1 MADEVKNNQINES
14 GYTTFGG
21 TAGRSGSFYTP
32 TGPIGRFFAKFFA
45 TKAQSEAQKEID
57 KGQVRPET
65 GDTVI
70 NTEIIKDASVDNA
83 PAVGGVSRNPIL
95 PQLELNRKR
104 RYLEYE
110 EMDEYPE
117 IGAAF
122 DIYADDTTQK
132 GIKKERWLVKSESS
146 LVVDEVESLFQTLR
160 LDKLLWDIIRNTV
173 KYGDCFTELILDIN
187 KPEEGLKKLKI
198 LNPNWILRV
207 ENEYGYLK
215 KFLQEIP
222 NHENMQYSEIG
233 GSLGQQRPLKYIE
246 LDKNQIVHFRL
257 HTSDPMF
264 YPYGKSIAA
273 LCHRIFRSLKMME
286 DAMMIY
292 RLSRAP
298 ERRIFYVDTGNLPT
312 SKAEMFIERI
322 KQKFKKEKFY
332 NTSQGGV
339 DARFNPMSMDEDFF
353 VPTKNGRGT
362 KIETL
367 PGATNLGEIEDVR
380 YYRDK
385 LLAALKIPKDYVVE
399 KDQSPER
406 KANLSQ
412 LDVKFARTIQR
423 IQVDI
428 ETGLENIAKRHLQ
441 LKEFPAKYIRDLRIA
456 LPEPSDMSAKRKL
469 DIDEQKTRVIQAVQG
484 LGLISKDQIY
494 REYFDMTE
502 NEIEQMKKELEAD
515 QKKMM
520 EQQQAEMEAQMGG
533 APMGGDPMGGD
544 PMAAAAPPGGN
555 AGYGEAGGQEPAEN
569 IPPTSEETIKN
580 IGFLQNL
587 VLEENKKEVLSRIIQ
602 KQQEKSNVYKI
613 EPR

>member
-1 MADEVKNNQINES
+1 MADKIEENINES

-21 TAGRSGSFYTP
+21 TQNRAGAYYTP
-32 TGPIGRFFAKFFA
+32 SGPIGRFFAKFFA
-45 TKAQSEAQKEID
+45 TKAQLPAAAAVDGK
-57 KGQVRPET
+57 VHPET

-70 NTEIIKDASVDNA
+70 STEVIKDISLEGG

-95 PQLELNRKR
+95 PQLELNRRR
-104 RYLEYE
+104 RYKEYE

-122 DIYADDTTQK
+122 DIYADDSTQR
-132 GIKKERWLVKSESS
+132 GLRGQRWQIKSDND
-146 LVVDEVESLFQTLR
+146 LVVDEVEDLFKQIK
-160 LDKLLWDIIRNTV
+160 LDKFIWDIVRNTV
-173 KYGDCFTELILDIN
+173 KYGDCFSELILDVN
-187 KPEEGLKKLKI
+187 KPEEGIKKLKI

-207 ENEYGYLK
+207 ENEFGYLK

-222 NHENMQYSEIG
+222 NMETVQYSEV
-233 GSLGQQRPLKYIE
+233 GQSDLNRPVKYIE

-257 HTSDPMF
+257 HTSDPIF

-273 LCHRIFRSLKMME
+273 LCHRVFRSLKMME

-332 NTSQGGV
+332 NNPKGTV
-339 DARFNPMSMDEDFF
+339 DSRFNPMSMDEDFF

-362 KIETL
+362 KIDTL
-367 PGATNLGEIEDVR
+367 PGAMNLGEIEDVR

-385 LLAALKIPKDYVVE
+385 LLAGLKVPKDYIVE
-399 KDQSPER
+399 KDKSPER

-423 IQVDI
+423 VQVDI

-441 LKEFPAKYIRDLRIA
+441 LRGYPPTLIKDLRIK
-456 LPEPSDMSAKRKL
+456 LPEPSDISETRKL
-469 DIDEQKTRVIQAVQG
+469 DIDEQKTRAIQAL
-484 LGLISKDQIY
+484 LGLNLFSKESIY
-494 REYFDMTE
+494 SEFYDM
-502 NEIEQMKKELEAD
+502 NEEEIRRMK
-515 QKKMM
+515 
-520 EQQQAEMEAQMGG
+520 AEMEKEQADDAAQQQSMSDGGG
-533 APMGGDPMGGD
+533 AP
-544 PMAAAAPPGGN
+544 PG
-555 AGYGEAGGQEPAEN
+555 AEGGQSPEGGSPPPPANESTEN
-569 IPPTSEETIKN
+569 GIKFVMEHAQDE
-580 IGFLQNL
+580 GT
-587 VLEENKKEVLSRIIQ
+587 KEVLARILQ
-602 KQQEKSNVYKI
+602 KQKQKSNTGK
-613 EPR
+613 

>member
-1 MADEVKNNQINES
+1 MADEIDDKLNES

-21 TAGRSGSFYTP
+21 TQARTGSMYTP

-45 TKAQSEAQKEID
+45 TKAQLPAARAID
-57 KGQVRPET
+57 KGMVHPDA

-70 NTEIIKDASVDNA
+70 NTDVIKDQEVDGG
-83 PAVGGVSRNPIL
+83 PAMGGVQRNPIL
-95 PQLELNRKR
+95 PQLELNRRR
-104 RYLEYE
+104 RYKEYE

-122 DIYADDTTQK
+122 DIYADDCTQK
-132 GIKKERWLVKSESS
+132 GTRSERWTIKSEND
-146 LVVDEVESLFQTLR
+146 LVVDEVTALFERINLHR
-160 LDKLLWDIIRNTV
+160 FFWDIVRNTV
-173 KYGDCFTELILDIN
+173 KYGDCFTELVLDVN
-187 KPEEGLKKLKI
+187 KPQEGIKKIKI

-222 NHENMQYSEIG
+222 NLESLQYSEV
-233 GSLGQQRPLKYIE
+233 GQSDSSKPMKYIE
-246 LDKNQIVHFRL
+246 LDKHQIVHFRL

-273 LCHRIFRSLKMME
+273 LCHRVFRSLKMME

-312 SKAEMFIERI
+312 TKAEMFIERL
-322 KQKFKKEKFY
+322 KQKFKKEKYY
-332 NTSQGGV
+332 NSPKGTV

-362 KIETL
+362 KIDTL

-385 LLAALKIPKDYVVE
+385 LLAALKVPKDYIVE
-399 KDQSPER
+399 KDKSPER

-412 LDVKFARTIQR
+412 LDVKFARTVQR

-428 ETGLENIAKRHLQ
+428 EAGLESLAKRHLQ
-441 LKEFPAKYIRDLRIA
+441 LRGFPASLIKKLRIS

-484 LGLISKDQIY
+484 LALFSKQSIY
-494 REYFDMTE
+494 KEFYDMTE
-502 NEIEQMKKELEAD
+502 EEIRRMEAEIQED
-515 QKKMM
+515 QKRDLELQK
-520 EQQQAEMEAQMGG
+520 EQAEMTAQVEAEAEAGG
-533 APMGGDPMGGD
+533 AG
-544 PMAAAAPPGGN
+544 PGP
-555 AGYGEAGGQEPAEN
+555 GEAGGQEGAEN
-569 IPPTSEETIKN
+569 AAPTTNENKVSGLETLRDSI
-580 IGFLQNL
+580 
-587 VLEENKKEVLSRIIQ
+587 LEEDKKEVISRIIEKEQQ
-602 KQQEKSNVYKI
+602 KAQIKAGN
-613 EPR
+613 